1 MTTNIP
7 GSFLGTGWSFPPT
20 FTPGGR
26 DVIMVS
32 NEEDIHQSLGLLFAT
47 SRGERIM
54 QEAYGSKLEEW
65 LFEEMD
71 QDFADAI
78 SSSIKEAILLH
89 EPRILLL
96 AIDLNQ
102 NHWHAGVVDISLDY
116 MIPAT
121 NSRFNMVFP
130 FYLNEATAME

>member
-1 MTTNIP
+1 MTANIP
-7 GSFLGTGWSFPPT
+7 ESFLGTGWSFPPT
-20 FTPGGR
+20 FTPGGM

-54 QEAYGSKLEEW
+54 QEAYGSKLDEW

-71 QDFADAI
+71 QDFADTI
-78 SSSIKEAILLH
+78 TSSIREAILLH

-96 AIDLNQ
+96 AIDLSQ
-102 NHWHAGVVDISLDY
+102 NRRYAGVVDISLDY

-130 FYLNEATAME
+130 FYLNEATTME

>member
-1 MTTNIP
+1 MTSNIP
-7 GSFLGTGWSFPPT
+7 ESFLGTGWSFPPT
-20 FTPGGR
+20 FTPGGM

-54 QEAYGSKLEEW
+54 QEAYGSKLDEW

-71 QDFADAI
+71 QDFTDTI
-78 SSSIKEAILLH
+78 TSSIREAILLH

-96 AIDLNQ
+96 AIDLSQ
-102 NHWHAGVVDISLDY
+102 NRRYAGVVDISLDY

-130 FYLNEATAME
+130 FYLNEATTME